1 MDNRGG
7 SMRLRR
13 ISLIGLVVSVIVL
26 MFADVHRQVLAID
39 TPVGSGGAD
48 GGSIWAGIQTSSPP
62 NGSGSDS
69 SGYRWVPAT
78 IYDSGIGATTGITKL
93 VGSIRYDLYERHAP
107 NGAMTLVW
115 IPRPSITQLAQNAAI
130 LVRGRLPQ
138 PSVMTAPPTNQVVVN
153 VGMWMWADTDWW
165 HPVSAM
171 AWVPTVFGSAWARTT
186 ATPVRLRFITQDD
199 GTVSGGQTGSM
210 ECAGPGREWSVP
222 LGDEA
227 VSPCMYTYEHSSV
240 SRDGGVFV
248 GVVSVDWEISWTSNT
263 GGRGGLPSYTTNSFM
278 AVRVDEL
285 QALVE

>member
-1 MDNRGG
+1 
-7 SMRLRR
+7 MRLRR

-93 VGSIRYDLYERHAP
+93 VGSIRYDLYQRHAP

-165 HPVSAM
+165 YPVSAM

>member
-1 MDNRGG
+1 
-7 SMRLRR
+7 
-13 ISLIGLVVSVIVL
+13 LVVSVIVL
-26 MFADVHRQVLAID
+26 MSADIHRQVLAID

-165 HPVSAM
+165 YPVSAM

-227 VSPCMYTYEHSSV
+227 MSPCMYTYEHSSV

>member
-1 MDNRGG
+1 
-7 SMRLRR
+7 MRLRR
-13 ISLIGLVVSVIVL
+13 ISLIGLVVSLVVL
-26 MFADVHRQVLAID
+26 MFADIHRQVLAID
-39 TPVGSGGAD
+39 APVGSGGAD

-62 NGSGSDS
+62 TGSGSDS

-93 VGSIRYDLYERHAP
+93 VGSIRYDLYERHTP

-115 IPRPSITQLAQNAAI
+115 IPRPSTTQLAQNAAI

-138 PSVMTAPPTNQVVVN
+138 PSVNTAPPIGNVVVN
-153 VGMWMWADTDWW
+153 VGMWLWADTDWW
-165 HPVSAM
+165 YPVSAM

-210 ECAGPGREWSVP
+210 ECVGPGREWSVP

-227 VSPCMYTYEHSSV
+227 VSPCMYTYEHSSI
-240 SRDGGVFV
+240 SRDGRVFV
-248 GVVSVDWEISWTSNT
+248 GLVSVDWEISWTSNT
-263 GGRGGLPSYTTNSFM
+263 GGRGQLPPYTTSSFM

>member
-1 MDNRGG
+1 
-7 SMRLRR
+7 MRLRR

>member
-1 MDNRGG
+1 
-7 SMRLRR
+7 MRLRR

-165 HPVSAM
+165 YPVSAM

>member
-1 MDNRGG
+1 
-7 SMRLRR
+7 MRLRR
-13 ISLIGLVVSVIVL
+13 ISLTVLVISLIVML
-26 MFADVHRQVLAID
+26 CADVNRQVLAID

-93 VGSIRYDLYERHAP
+93 VGSIRYDLYQRHAP
-107 NGAMTLVW
+107 NGAMTLVL

-165 HPVSAM
+165 YPVSAM

-199 GTVSGGQTGSM
+199 GTANGGLVGAM

-227 VSPCMYTYEHSSV
+227 TSPCMYTYEHSSV

-263 GGRGGLPSYTTNSFM
+263 GGRGRLPSYTTNSFM
-278 AVRVDEL
+278 AVKVDEL

>member
-1 MDNRGG
+1 
-7 SMRLRR
+7 MRLRR
-13 ISLIGLVVSVIVL
+13 ISLTVLVISLIVML
-26 MFADVHRQVLAID
+26 CADVNRQVLAID

-93 VGSIRYDLYERHAP
+93 VGSIRYDLYQRHAP

-153 VGMWMWADTDWW
+153 VGMWMWADADWW
-165 HPVSAM
+165 HSVTAM
-171 AWVPTVFGSAWARTT
+171 AWVPTVFGSAWARTI

-263 GGRGGLPSYTTNSFM
+263 GGRGRLPSYTTNSFM
-278 AVRVDEL
+278 AVKVDEL

>member
-1 MDNRGG
+1 
-7 SMRLRR
+7 MRLRR

-115 IPRPSITQLAQNAAI
+115 IPRPSTMQLAQNAAI

-165 HPVSAM
+165 YPVSAM

>member
-1 MDNRGG
+1 
-7 SMRLRR
+7 MRLRR

-115 IPRPSITQLAQNAAI
+115 IPRPTITQLAQNAAI

-165 HPVSAM
+165 YPVSAM

>member
-1 MDNRGG
+1 
-7 SMRLRR
+7 MRLRR

-39 TPVGSGGAD
+39 APVGSGGAD

-62 NGSGSDS
+62 TGSGSDS

-93 VGSIRYDLYERHAP
+93 VGSIRYDLYERHTP

-115 IPRPSITQLAQNAAI
+115 IPRPSTTQLAQNAAI

-138 PSVMTAPPTNQVVVN
+138 PSVNTAPPTGNVVVN
-153 VGMWMWADTDWW
+153 VGMWLWADTDWW
-165 HPVSAM
+165 YPVSAM

-210 ECAGPGREWSVP
+210 ECVGPGREWSVP

-227 VSPCMYTYEHSSV
+227 VSPCMYTYEHSSI
-240 SRDGGVFV
+240 SREGGVFV

-263 GGRGGLPSYTTNSFM
+263 GGRGQLPPYTTSSFM

>member
-165 HPVSAM
+165 YPVSAM

>member
-1 MDNRGG
+1 
-7 SMRLRR
+7 MRLRR
-13 ISLIGLVVSVIVL
+13 ISLTVLVISLIVML
-26 MFADVHRQVLAID
+26 CADVNRQVLAID

-93 VGSIRYDLYERHAP
+93 VGSIRYDLYERHVP

-165 HPVSAM
+165 YPVSAM

-263 GGRGGLPSYTTNSFM
+263 GGRGQLPSYTTSSFM

>member
-1 MDNRGG
+1 
-7 SMRLRR
+7 MRLRR

-263 GGRGGLPSYTTNSFM
+263 GGRGRLPSYTTNSFM
-278 AVRVDEL
+278 AVKVDEL

>member
-1 MDNRGG
+1 
-7 SMRLRR
+7 MRLRR

-165 HPVSAM
+165 YPVSAM

-263 GGRGGLPSYTTNSFM
+263 GGRGGLPSYTTSSFM

>member
-1 MDNRGG
+1 
-7 SMRLRR
+7 MRLRR
-13 ISLIGLVVSVIVL
+13 ISLTVLVISLIVML
-26 MFADVHRQVLAID
+26 CADVNRQVLAID

-115 IPRPSITQLAQNAAI
+115 IPRPSTVQLAQNTAI

-153 VGMWMWADTDWW
+153 VGMWMWTDTDWW
-165 HPVSAM
+165 YPVSAM

-199 GTVSGGQTGSM
+199 GTANGGLVGAM

-227 VSPCMYTYEHSSV
+227 TSPCMYTYGHSSV

-263 GGRGGLPSYTTNSFM
+263 GGRGRLPSYTTSSFM
-278 AVRVDEL
+278 VVKVDEL

>member
-13 ISLIGLVVSVIVL
+13 ISLVGLVVSVVIL
-26 MFADVHRQVLAID
+26 MCADIHRQVLAID

-115 IPRPSITQLAQNAAI
+115 IPRPSTVQLAQNAAI

-165 HPVSAM
+165 HSVTAM
-171 AWVPTVFGSAWARTT
+171 AWVPTVFGSAWARTI

-227 VSPCMYTYEHSSV
+227 TSPCMYTYEHSSV
-240 SRDGGVFV
+240 SRDGGVFI
-248 GVVSVDWEISWTSNT
+248 GIVSVDWDISWTSNT
-263 GGRGGLPSYTTNSFM
+263 GGSGSLPSYTTSSFM
-278 AVRVDEL
+278 AVKVDEL

>member
-1 MDNRGG
+1 MDDRGG
-7 SMRLRR
+7 FMRFRR
-13 ISLIGLVVSVIVL
+13 MSLMVLVVLLTVML
-26 MFADVHRQVLAID
+26 CADINRQVLAVD
-39 TPVGSGGAD
+39 APVGSGGSE
-48 GGSIWAGIQTSSPP
+48 GGSIWAGVQTSSPP
-62 NGSGSDS
+62 NGAGVDS

-93 VGSIRYDLYERHAP
+93 VGSIRYDLYQRHTP
-107 NGAMTLVW
+107 DGQMTLVW
-115 IPRPSITQLAQNAAI
+115 IPRPSTEQLAQNAAI

-165 HPVSAM
+165 HSVTAM

-199 GTVSGGQTGSM
+199 GTAKGGLVGAM
-210 ECAGPGREWSVP
+210 DCAGPGREWSVP

-227 VSPCMYTYEHSSV
+227 TSPCMYTYEHSSV

-263 GGRGGLPSYTTNSFM
+263 GGRGRLPSYTTNSFM

>member
-1 MDNRGG
+1 
-7 SMRLRR
+7 MRLRR

-165 HPVSAM
+165 YPVSAM

-227 VSPCMYTYEHSSV
+227 VSPCMYTYEHSSI
-240 SRDGGVFV
+240 SREGGVFV

-263 GGRGGLPSYTTNSFM
+263 GGRGQLPSYTTSSFM